1 MSKRKWSS
9 LPFRLFHRRDSRS
22 RSRQSLK
29 MLHMKILK
37 DSENKLK
44 LPWSTWKWTSK
55 QIIRSSITFFKVK
68 TTALPKS
75 LASRI
80 QWRICNLYKTAHSCQ
95 DWRRWDSNN
104 SVITTT
110 DLSTNKSDVVQHRN
124 KLKVC
129 KAKIKIK
136 FSQHRCSHSCS
147 QWCQFLSNNRRVRAS
162 CRHRTCSR
170 MHRRLFQ
177 SWIKLRKW
185 TCWENKIKCWA
196 NNFTCSKFSNNNLCI
211 ISRPWSLTATT
222 ARPSQKETNEEETSI
237 LKIDW
242 NARIQIYLILLEKR

>member
-9 LPFRLFHRRDSRS
+9 LPFRLSRHRDSKS

-29 MLHMKILK
+29 MQHMKILK

-68 TTALPKS
+68 TTALLKS
-75 LASRI
+75 LVSRI
-80 QWRICNLYKTAHSCQ
+80 QWRICNLYKTARNCQ
-95 DWRRWDSNN
+95 DWLRWDSNN
-104 SVITTT
+104 SATTTT
-110 DLSTNKSDVVQHRN
+110 DLLTN
-124 KLKVC
+124 

-147 QWCQFLSNNRRVRAS
+147 RWCQFLSNNRRAKAS

-170 MHRRLFQ
+170 IHRRLFQ

-185 TCWENKIKCWA
+185 TCWENKIKCWV
-196 NNFTCSKFSNNNLCI
+196 NNFTCLKFSNNNLCI
-211 ISRPWSLTATT
+211 INRPWSLRATT
-222 ARPSQKETNEEETSI
+222 VRRSQKETNEG
-237 LKIDW
+237 
-242 NARIQIYLILLEKR
+242 EKLTF